1 MDLVHF
7 LPGMEN
13 PMDLKAKKMLLFFSF
28 HTWINIVGYS
38 TFNDY
43 THAYIIQVH
52 FIEHGLIIFSETSD

>member
-13 PMDLKAKKMLLFFSF
+13 PMDLKAKKKMFIHF

-43 THAYIIQVH
+43 THACIIQVQ
-52 FIEHGLIIFSETSD
+52 